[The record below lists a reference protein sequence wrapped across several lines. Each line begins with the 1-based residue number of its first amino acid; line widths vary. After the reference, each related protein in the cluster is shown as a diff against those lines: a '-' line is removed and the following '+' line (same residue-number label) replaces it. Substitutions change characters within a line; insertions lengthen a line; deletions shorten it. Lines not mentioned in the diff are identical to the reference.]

1 MIYRNIIKMNNKKIK
16 ELKNEYTENKEF
28 KYILRFKI

>member
-16 ELKNEYTENKEF
+16 KLKNKYTENKDS
-28 KYILRFKI
+28 KI